1 MKTFCIMAYV
11 LFFALGP
18 VPNKPVTKV
27 DLNRFGG
34 KWYSLY
40 SIPTPFD
47 KNSCQTTTIYTLNKD
62 GYFNV
67 YTYGKK
73 TTDNELHTYNS
84 KLFPV
89 EGSGNGQLKAQFLWP
104 FKVDYWVIEL
114 ADDYS
119 YVVVGH
125 PDRKFLFVMARKPW
139 MDKKL
144 YADIVNRCKEKGYDV
159 SKLTCQNHTDPA
171 LAATK

>member
-1 MKTFCIMAYV
+1 MKTLCIIAFVM
-11 LFFALGP
+11 LTALTSAT
-18 VPNKPVTKV
+18 NKTVAQL
-27 DLNRFGG
+27 DLKKFSG

-47 KNSCQTTTIYTLNKD
+47 KNSMQTTTTYTLNKD
-62 GYFNV
+62 GYYNV
-67 YTYGKK
+67 FTTGKK
-73 TTDNELHTYNS
+73 TTDNEDHTYNS

-89 EGSGNGQLKAQFLWP
+89 EGSGNGKMKAQFLWP
-104 FKVDYWVIEL
+104 FKVDYWVIDL

-125 PDRKFLFVMARKPW
+125 PDKKFLFIMSRKPS

-144 YADIVNRCKEKGYDV
+144 HDELVAKCKAMGYDTD
-159 SKLTCQNHTDPA
+159 KLTSQ
-171 LAATK
+171 KFEGK

>member
-1 MKTFCIMAYV
+1 MKTFYLIAFV
-11 LFFALGP
+11 LLSALAP
-18 VPNKPVTKV
+18 VTHKPVAKV
-27 DLNRFGG
+27 DLNRFAG

-40 SIPTPFD
+40 SIPTAFD

-62 GYFNV
+62 GYYNV

-89 EGSGNGQLKAQFLWP
+89 EGTGNGEFKAQFLWP
-104 FKVDYWVIEL
+104 FKVDYWVIGL

-125 PDRKFLFVMARKPW
+125 PDKKFLFIMARKPTI
-139 MDKKL
+139 DKKL
-144 YADIVNRCKEKGYDV
+144 YAEIVARCKAMGYPV
-159 SKLTCQNHTDPA
+159 EKLTCQNHIEPA
-171 LAATK
+171 LAAK

>member
-1 MKTFCIMAYV
+1 MKTLCTIAFVMLTA
-11 LFFALGP
+11 FGS
-18 VPNKPVTKV
+18 VPHKTVDKV
-27 DLNRFGG
+27 DLKRFAG

-47 KNSCQTTTIYTLNKD
+47 KNSMQTTTTYTLNND

-67 YTYGKK
+67 FTCGKK
-73 TTDNELHTYNS
+73 TTDNDEHTYNS

-89 EGSGNGQLKAQFLWP
+89 EGSGNSKMKAQFLWP
-104 FKVDYWVIEL
+104 FKIDYWIIDL

-125 PDRKFLFVMARKPW
+125 PDKKFLFIMSRKPT

-144 YADIVNRCKEKGYDV
+144 HEELIAKCKAMGYDTD
-159 SKLTCQNHTDPA
+159 KLTSQKFA
-171 LAATK
+171 GE